1 MEKTSRKAKK
11 KPIKLRFSRALG
23 CAHRTA
29 QSFQWQPPITGHSEA
44 VRFPAVGISPLN
56 GNRGTMAAHALL
68 VKREILG
75 VGRYAVPFIREILPE
90 AFPSVSRQ

>member
-29 QSFQWQPPITGHSEA
+29 QSFQWQPSDYRSFRGSPL
-44 VRFPAVGISPLN
+44 PAVGISPLN
-56 GNRGTMAAHALL
+56 GNRGTMAAHALR
-68 VKREILG
+68 VKREILD
-75 VGRYAVPFIREILPE
+75 VGRYAVPFIREIL
-90 AFPSVSRQ
+90 SQ

>member
-44 VRFPAVGISPLN
+44 HAAVGISPLN
-56 GNRGTMAAHALL
+56 GNSGTMAAHALL

>member
-1 MEKTSRKAKK
+1 MRTSNSAVI
-11 KPIKLRFSRALG
+11 PMAAS
-23 CAHRTA
+23 
-29 QSFQWQPPITGHSEA
+29 PITGHSEA

-75 VGRYAVPFIREILPE
+75 VGRYAAPFIREIL
-90 AFPSVSRQ
+90 SQ